1 MLSLVSS
8 WNWLVDLIV
17 VLFKK
22 LLVNWLLA
30 LFQAVDNIGQFIKV
44 VKTGDLIE
52 GNGNVVLVNLSKV
65 DAELVEFGKN
75 EIWTLQS

>member
-1 MLSLVSS
+1 VLSLVSS

-30 LFQAVDNIGQFIKV
+30 LFQAVDNIGQLIKV